1 MENNNEKSS
10 KQKNYIQST
19 LNFSVLFINSF
30 SKKSKNKV
38 IDNSR
43 KITFD
48 QPQQTTLNFPLINKK
63 RSFSEINTD
72 LDNDNDT
79 DQSTDN
85 ESDHDNLDECS
96 NDKYNELPL
105 DRKPY
110 MCPKKIELRRY
121 KYFSRLINP
130 KYVRCICGKE
140 NKRYSLKNLKM

>member
-72 LDNDNDT
+72 
-79 DQSTDN
+79 
-85 ESDHDNLDECS
+85 HDNLDECS

-110 MCPKKIELRRY
+110 MCPKKIKLRRY

-140 NKRYSLKNLKM
+140 IKLDKRYSLKNLKM